1 MNAIWN
7 PDYECMSRE
16 ELRDLQYKRLQMTLR
31 WVYENVPFHRE
42 RWMAMKLKPGD
53 IRSLDDIRKLPFTV
67 RSDFKAAYPYELFAL
82 PLEKVIRIHASS
94 GTMSNPTVVGYSRG
108 DLSTW
113 SELCARVAVA
123 GGARSHD
130 VAQITFEY
138 GLTTGAFG
146 MHAGLERVG
155 VTVIPAS
162 TGSTN
167 RQLQIMRDFKTTVL
181 VGTPSYVMHLTDVA
195 LAAGYDFSEL
205 KLRVGLLGSE
215 PWTNQ
220 MREELERRT
229 GMSASDIYGLSELIG
244 PGVSYECWNK
254 DGLHINE
261 DHFLVEVIDP
271 KTGDP
276 VPEGKEGELV
286 FTSLTKE
293 AVPVIR
299 YRSGDLASISYRPCA
314 CGRIFARHSK
324 VYARTDDMF
333 VIRGVNIYP
342 SSIEAVLQDIEQV
355 VHPHYQILLYR
366 EGSLDQIE
374 IQMEIAPSFFSDAV
388 RKLQGFQRHV
398 EERLRQE
405 LGIRPRVRLVEPK
418 TIPPYEG
425 GPRRIID
432 KRGV

>member
-1 MNAIWN
+1 MNEIWN
-7 PDYECMSRE
+7 PEYECMSRD

-31 WVYENVPFHRE
+31 WVYDNVPFHRE
-42 RWMAMKLKPGD
+42 RWAAMKLKPGD
-53 IRSLDDIRKLPFTV
+53 IRSLDDIRKLPFTAK
-67 RSDFKAAYPYELFAL
+67 SDFKAAYPYGLFAL
-82 PLEKVIRIHASS
+82 RLEKVIRIHASS
-94 GTMSNPTVVGYSRG
+94 GTMSNPAVVGYSRG

-113 SELCARVAVA
+113 SELCARVSVA

-130 VAQITFEY
+130 VAQIAFEY

-162 TGSTN
+162 TGNTL

-195 LAAGYDFSEL
+195 LESGYDFGQL

-215 PWTNQ
+215 PWTNH
-220 MREELERRT
+220 RRVEIEGRT
-229 GMSASDIYGLSELIG
+229 GMSASDIYGISEVIG
-244 PGVSYECWNK
+244 PGISYECWNK
-254 DGLHINE
+254 DGLHVNE
-261 DHFLVEVIDP
+261 DHFLVEIVDP
-271 KTGDP
+271 QTGET

-299 YRSGDLASISYRPCA
+299 YRSGDLASLSYRPCA
-314 CGRIFARHSK
+314 CGRLFARHSK
-324 VYARTDDMF
+324 VYSRTDDMF

-342 SSIEAVLQDIEQV
+342 SSIEAVLHDIEQV
-355 VHPHYQILLYR
+355 EPHYQIVLYR

-374 IQMEIAPSFFSDAV
+374 IQMEVAPSFLSDAV
-388 RKLQGFQRHV
+388 RQLQGFQHQV
-398 EERLRQE
+398 EERLRRE
-405 LGIRPRVRLVEPK
+405 LGVKPRVRLVEPK
-418 TIPPYEG
+418 TIPQYEG

>member
-1 MNAIWN
+1 MNEIWN
-7 PDYECMSRE
+7 PEYETMSRD
-16 ELRDLQYKRLQMTLR
+16 ELRDLQFKRLQMTLR

-42 RWMAMKLKPGD
+42 RWTAMKLKPAD
-53 IRSLDDIRKLPFTV
+53 IRSLDDLAKVPFTV
-67 RSDFKAAYPYELFAL
+67 KADFKAAYPYGLFAL

-113 SELCARVAVA
+113 SELCARVAMA
-123 GGARSHD
+123 GGARFHD
-130 VAQITFEY
+130 VAQIAFEY

-162 TGSTN
+162 TGNTQ
-167 RQLQIMRDFKTTVL
+167 RQLQIMRDFKTTVF
-181 VGTPSYVMHLTDVA
+181 VGTPSYAMHLTDVA
-195 LAAGYDFSEL
+195 LESGYDFKEL
-205 KLRVGLLGSE
+205 RLRVGLLGSE

-220 MREELERRT
+220 VRAELEQRT
-229 GMSASDIYGLSELIG
+229 GMSACDIYGLSEVIG

-254 DGLHINE
+254 DGLHISE
-261 DHFLVEVIDP
+261 DHFLVEVVDP
-271 KTGDP
+271 KTGEP
-276 VPEGKEGELV
+276 VPDGKEGELV

-299 YRSGDLASISYRPCA
+299 YRSGDLASLSYRPCA
-314 CGRIFARHSK
+314 CGRTFARHSK
-324 VYARTDDMF
+324 VYARTDEMF
-333 VIRGVNIYP
+333 VIRGVNVYP
-342 SSIEAVLQDIEQV
+342 SSIEAVLLDIERAE
-355 VHPHYQILLYR
+355 PHYQIVLFR

-374 IQMEIAPSFFSDAV
+374 IQMEVSPSFFSDAV
-388 RKLQGFQRHV
+388 RKLQGFQNHV

-405 LGIRPRVRLVEPK
+405 LGIRPRVRLVEPR
-418 TIPPYEG
+418 TIPRDAG
-425 GPRRIID
+425 GPHRVID

>member
-1 MNAIWN
+1 MNQIWN
-7 PDYECMSRE
+7 PEYECMHRE
-16 ELRDLQYKRLQMTLR
+16 ELRELQFKRLQMTLR

-42 RWMAMKLKPGD
+42 RWERLKLKPSD
-53 IRSLDDIRKLPFTV
+53 IRGLEDLHKLPFTNKL
-67 RSDFKAAYPYELFAL
+67 DFKAAYPYGFFAL
-82 PLEKVIRIHASS
+82 PLEKVIRVHASS

-113 SELCARVAVA
+113 AELCARVAVA

-130 VAQITFEY
+130 VAQISFEY

-162 TGSTN
+162 TGSTH

-181 VGTPSYVMHLTDVA
+181 VGAPSYALHMTDVA
-195 LAAGYDFSEL
+195 GELGFDFENIQ
-205 KLRVGLLGSE
+205 LRVGLFGSE

-220 MREELERRT
+220 MRDELQRRT
-229 GMSASDIYGLSELIG
+229 GMSASDIYGVSEVIG

-254 DGLHINE
+254 DGLHISE
-261 DHFLVEVIDP
+261 DHFLVEVVDP
-271 KTGDP
+271 TTGEP
-276 VPEGKEGELV
+276 VPEGEEGELA

-299 YRSGDLASISYRPCA
+299 YRSGDLASISYRPCV
-314 CGRIFARHSK
+314 CGRVFARHSK
-324 VYARTDDMF
+324 VYDRTDDMV
-333 VIRGVNIYP
+333 VIRGVNVYP
-342 SSIEAVLQDIEQV
+342 SSIETVLAAIEKV
-355 VHPHYQILLYR
+355 EPHYQIVLYR
-366 EGSLDQIE
+366 EASLDQIE
-374 IQMEIAPSFFSDAV
+374 VQIEVHESFLPDAV
-388 RKLQGFQRHV
+388 RKLQGFQHHV

-418 TIPPYEG
+418 SIPREPG
-425 GPRRIID
+425 GGRRVID

>member
-1 MNAIWN
+1 MNEIWN
-7 PDYECMSRE
+7 PEYETMSRD
-16 ELRDLQYKRLQMTLR
+16 ELRDLQFKRLQMTLR
-31 WVYENVPFHRE
+31 WVYDNVPFHRE
-42 RWMAMKLKPGD
+42 RWTAMKLKPAD
-53 IRSLDDIRKLPFTV
+53 IRSLDDLGKVPFTAKG
-67 RSDFKAAYPYELFAL
+67 DFKAAYPYGLFAL
-82 PLEKVIRIHASS
+82 PLEKVIRIHSSS

-113 SELCARVAVA
+113 SELCARVAMA
-123 GGARSHD
+123 GGARFHD
-130 VAQITFEY
+130 VAQIAFEY

-146 MHAGLERVG
+146 MHAGLERIG

-162 TGSTN
+162 TGNTQ

-181 VGTPSYVMHLTDVA
+181 VGTPSYAMHLTDVA
-195 LAAGYDFSEL
+195 LESGYDFKEL
-205 KLRVGLLGSE
+205 TLRVGLLGSE
-215 PWTNQ
+215 PWTN
-220 MREELERRT
+220 RTRVELERRT
-229 GMSASDIYGLSELIG
+229 GMSACDIYGLSEVIG

-254 DGLHINE
+254 DGLHVSE
-261 DHFLVEVIDP
+261 DHFLVEVVDP
-271 KTGDP
+271 KTGEP

-299 YRSGDLASISYRPCA
+299 YRSGDLSSLSYRPCA
-314 CGRIFARHSK
+314 CGRTFARHSK

-342 SSIEAVLQDIEQV
+342 SSIEAVLSDIERV
-355 VHPHYQILLYR
+355 EPHYQMVLTR

-374 IQMEIAPSFFSDAV
+374 IEIEVSSSFFPDAV
-388 RKLQGFQRHV
+388 RKLQGFQNHV

-418 TIPPYEG
+418 TIPREAG
-425 GPRRIID
+425 GAHRVLD

>member
-1 MNAIWN
+1 MNEIWN
-7 PDYECMSRE
+7 PEYECMSRD
-16 ELRDLQYKRLQMTLR
+16 ELRELQFKRLQMTVR

-42 RWMAMKLKPGD
+42 RWTAMKLKPAD

-67 RSDFKAAYPYELFAL
+67 KGDFKAAYPYELFAL

-113 SELCARVAVA
+113 SELCARCAVA
-123 GGARSHD
+123 GGARFHD
-130 VAQITFEY
+130 VAQIAFEY

-162 TGSTN
+162 TGNTT
-167 RQLQIMRDFKTTVL
+167 RQLQIMRDFKTSVI

-195 LAAGYDFSEL
+195 ADSGYDLKAL

-220 MREELERRT
+220 TRAILEERT

-254 DGLHINE
+254 DGLHISE
-261 DHFLVEVIDP
+261 DHFLVEVVDP
-271 KTGDP
+271 QTGEP

-299 YRSGDLASISYRPCA
+299 YRSGDLAGISYRPCA
-314 CGRIFARHSK
+314 CGRTFARHSK

-333 VIRGVNIYP
+333 VIRGVNVYP
-342 SSIEAVLQDIEQV
+342 SSIEAVLADIEKVQ
-355 VHPHYQILLYR
+355 PHYQIVLYR
-366 EGSLDQIE
+366 EGSLDQVEVQIE
-374 IQMEIAPSFFSDAV
+374 VSPAFLPDAV
-388 RKLQGFQRHV
+388 RKLQAFQHHV

-418 TIPPYEG
+418 SLPREAG
-425 GPRRIID
+425 GARRVID
-432 KRGV
+432 NRGV

>member
-1 MNAIWN
+1 MNEIWN
-7 PDYECMSRE
+7 PEYETMSRD
-16 ELRDLQYKRLQMTLR
+16 ELRELQFKRLQMTLR

-42 RWMAMKLKPGD
+42 RWTAMKLKPGD
-53 IRSLDDIRKLPFTV
+53 VRSLEDVSRLPFTV
-67 RSDFKAAYPYELFAL
+67 RADYKKAYPYELFAL

-94 GTMSNPTVVGYSRG
+94 GTMSNPTVMGYSRG

-123 GGARSHD
+123 GGARFHD
-130 VAQITFEY
+130 VAQIAFEY

-162 TGSTN
+162 TGNTL
-167 RQLQIMRDFKTTVL
+167 RQLHIMRDFKTTVL

-195 LAAGYDFSEL
+195 LESGYDFKEL
-205 KLRVGLLGSE
+205 RLRVGLLGSE

-220 MREELERRT
+220 TRTELERRT
-229 GMSASDIYGLSELIG
+229 GMSATDIYGLSEVIG

-254 DGLHINE
+254 DGLHVNE
-261 DHFLVEVIDP
+261 DHFLVEVVDP
-271 KTGDP
+271 ETGEP

-314 CGRIFARHSK
+314 CGRVFARHSK
-324 VYARTDDMF
+324 VYTRTDDMF
-333 VIRGVNIYP
+333 VIRGVNVYP
-342 SSIEAVLQDIEQV
+342 SSIETVLQDIEQV
-355 VHPHYQILLYR
+355 QPQYQIVLYR
-366 EGSLDQIE
+366 EGSLDQME
-374 IQMEIAPSFFSDAV
+374 IQLEVTPSFLPDAV
-388 RKLQGFQRHV
+388 RKLQAFQSHV

-418 TIPPYEG
+418 TIPPREG
-425 GPRRIID
+425 PAARVID

>member
-1 MNAIWN
+1 MNEIWN
-7 PDYECMSRE
+7 PEYESMSRD
-16 ELRDLQYKRLQMTLR
+16 ELRELQFKRLQMTLR
-31 WVYENVPFHRE
+31 WVYENVPFHHE
-42 RWMAMKLKPGD
+42 RWTAMKLKPGD
-53 IRSLDDIRKLPFTV
+53 IRSLDDLHKLPFTV
-67 RSDFKAAYPYELFAL
+67 KADFKAAYPYELFAL

-130 VAQITFEY
+130 VAQIAFEY

-162 TGSTN
+162 TGNTH

-195 LAAGYDFSEL
+195 LESGYDFKDL
-205 KLRVGLLGSE
+205 RLRVGLLGSE

-220 MREELERRT
+220 MRAELERRT
-229 GMSASDIYGLSELIG
+229 GMSASDIYGLSEVIG

-261 DHFLVEVIDP
+261 DHFLVEVVDP
-271 KTGDP
+271 QTGEP

-299 YRSGDLASISYRPCA
+299 YRSGDLSSISYRPCA
-314 CGRIFARHSK
+314 CGRISARHSK

-333 VIRGVNIYP
+333 VIRGVNVYP
-342 SSIEAVLQDIEQV
+342 SSIEAVLLDIEKV
-355 VHPHYQILLYR
+355 EPHYQIVLYR

-374 IQMEIAPSFFSDAV
+374 IQIEVTPAFFPDAV
-388 RKLQGFQRHV
+388 RRLQGFQHHV

-405 LGIRPRVRLVEPK
+405 LGVRPRVRLVEPR
-418 TIPPYEG
+418 TIARHKERG
-425 GPRRIID
+425 QRVID
-432 KRGV
+432 NRGV

>member
-1 MNAIWN
+1 MNEIWN
-7 PDYECMSRE
+7 PEYETMSRE
-16 ELRDLQYKRLQMTLR
+16 ELRELQFKRLQMTLR

-42 RWMAMKLKPGD
+42 RWTAMKLKPGD
-53 IRSLDDIRKLPFTV
+53 VRSLEDVVKLPFTV
-67 RSDFKAAYPYELFAL
+67 RSDYKAAYPYELFAL

-94 GTMSNPTVVGYSRG
+94 GTMSNPTVMGYSRG

-130 VAQITFEY
+130 VAQIAFEY

-162 TGSTN
+162 TGNTQ

-195 LAAGYDFSEL
+195 LQSGYDFKDL
-205 KLRVGLLGSE
+205 HLRVGLLGSE

-220 MREELERRT
+220 TREELERRT
-229 GMSASDIYGLSELIG
+229 GMSASDIYGLSEVIG

-271 KTGDP
+271 ESGEP

-299 YRSGDLASISYRPCA
+299 YRSGDLAGVSYRPCA
-314 CGRIFARHSK
+314 CGRAFARHSK

-333 VIRGVNIYP
+333 VIRGVNVYP
-342 SSIEAVLQDIEQV
+342 ASIEAVLKDIEQAQ
-355 VHPHYQILLYR
+355 PHYQIVLYR

-374 IQMEIAPSFFSDAV
+374 IQLEVTPSFLPDAV
-388 RKLQGFQRHV
+388 RKLQAFQYHV

-418 TIPPYEG
+418 TVPEREG
-425 GPRRIID
+425 VSARVID
-432 KRGV
+432 NRGV

>member
-1 MNAIWN
+1 MNEIWN
-7 PDYECMSRE
+7 TEYECMTRD
-16 ELRDLQYKRLQMTLR
+16 ELRELQFKRLQMTLR
-31 WVYENVPFHRE
+31 WVYENVPFHHE
-42 RWMAMKLKPGD
+42 RWSAMKLKPGD
-53 IRSLDDIRKLPFTV
+53 IRSLDDIHKLPFTV
-67 RSDFKAAYPYELFAL
+67 KSDFKAAYPYELFAL

-123 GGARSHD
+123 GGARFHD
-130 VAQITFEY
+130 VAQISFEY

-195 LAAGYDFSEL
+195 LESGYDL
-205 KLRVGLLGSE
+205 KQLNLRVALLGSE

-220 MREELERRT
+220 TRAELEERT
-229 GMSASDIYGLSELIG
+229 GMSASDIYGLSEVIG

-254 DGLHINE
+254 DGLHISE
-261 DHFLVEVIDP
+261 DHFLVEVVDP
-271 KTGDP
+271 QTGEP

-314 CGRIFARHSK
+314 CGRVFARHSK

-333 VIRGVNIYP
+333 VIRGVNVYP
-342 SSIEAVLQDIEQV
+342 SSIAAVLADIESV
-355 VHPHYQILLYR
+355 EPHYQIVLYR

-374 IQMEIAPSFFSDAV
+374 VQLEVSPSFLPDMV
-388 RKLQGFQRHV
+388 RKLQAFQHHV

-405 LGIRPRVRLVEPK
+405 LGIRPRVRLVEPR
-418 TIPPYEG
+418 TIPRDVG
-425 GPRRIID
+425 ATGRVID
-432 KRGV
+432 NRGV